1 MILLEWRPGGTTGE
15 WVEPNGTVH
24 EVRESSIGDNKDHH
38 WFWAEDYL
46 KTHGPHRFKDDPT
59 EELIARGW
67 MRVVFSY
74 NDSLI
79 MVMVG
84 HRRNGYLT
92 RAQKEH
98 LEDQAEET
106 QWKVVDDDG
115 YEIYKPYN
123 YITKEEPLQEV
134 TQKDLKS
141 TMPGVRSWN
150 IKKVPNQPTQQTPNF
165 KLMTLDNLKALK
177 DKAGRTLTYL
187 KKNKPEEYS
196 QYGPLIWKQWQS
208 YDWEIKRRLKQIN
221 QKIPE
226 STEPSI
232 GGSYADQSTNVAWDD
247 ITQMERDPL
256 TDPELNGKLNEDGEK
271 TEHFSVEWGSPDI
284 LKGAGKIYFRDK
296 WFANTLKVGNDWN
309 PKYVGKWWINRAQEA
324 FNLKFPPTE
333 IFFDDVQSL
342 LDYLENW
349 YQTRNKN
356 INEQYKFD
364 EFGWLS
370 TMDGFNKPVDVY
382 YGKIHLGVIE
392 SKPDGYVII
401 VVIGPHKHYRIEAG
415 PTNKFKT
422 KIDAAET
429 LHRTWKT
436 LRTKQV

>member
-1 MILLEWRPGGTTGE
+1 MYVKKSGLKRIIKIILTEVRRVGKGE
-15 WVEPNGTVH
+15 FVEPNGTVH
-24 EVRESSIGDNKDHH
+24 DVEDETHWEWALAYVGNTSRFDTLNPLRE
-38 WFWAEDYL
+38 L
-46 KTHGPHRFKDDPT
+46 
-59 EELIARGW
+59 LQRGW
-67 MRVVFSY
+67 IRVVYSY
-74 NDSLI
+74 NDEII
-79 MVMVG
+79 MITH
-84 HRRNGYLT
+84 HRQLT
-92 RAQKEH
+92 KPQMTY
-98 LEDQAEET
+98 LEDQAEKT
-106 QWKVVDDDG
+106 RWAVMDDDG
-115 YEIYKPYN
+115 IEIYRSADC
-123 YITKEEPLQEV
+123 ITKENPLGEV

-150 IKKVPNQPTQQTPNF
+150 IKKVPNQPTQQIPNF

-177 DKAGRTLTYL
+177 DKAGRTLKYL
-187 KKNKPEEYS
+187 QKNKPEEYS

-232 GGSYADQSTNVAWDD
+232 GGSHADQSTNVAWDD

-271 TEHFSVEWGSPDI
+271 TEHFSVEWGSSDI
-284 LKGAGKIYFRDK
+284 AKGAGKIYLGDK
-296 WFANTLKVGNDWN
+296 WFANTLKVAEDWS
-309 PKYVGKWWINRAQEA
+309 PKYVGKWWINRHEEA
-324 FNLKFPPTE
+324 FNLNFPATE

-342 LDYLENW
+342 LDYLEKW
-349 YQTRNKN
+349 YQSRN

-401 VVIGPHKHYRIEAG
+401 VVMGPNKHYRIEAG
-415 PTNKFKT
+415 PQNKFKN
-422 KIDAAET
+422 KNQAAET